1 MLRIAINLPRP
12 HGAQAIVLRS
22 RARWRIVRAGRRFGK
37 SIIALLAGIDELLKG
52 HKVAY
57 VAPTYKMAKKFFNA
71 YLQKLP
77 KEVIVSANR
86 ADLQITL
93 ITGGSIDFFSGEAID
108 NMRGSKY
115 HFVIVDEAAFVKDF
129 ESAWLEVI
137 RPTLTDYKGRALFIS
152 TPRGRNYFYALGQR
166 GADSDPRYSEYQEFY
181 FTSYDNP
188 HIDASEIDAAK
199 TELPE
204 EIFNQEYL
212 ALASENAAN
221 PFGTKYIDLNI
232 QTDQSFEPAVIYG
245 IDVAKMGDSTCIYGI
260 DRFGRWCYFDTF
272 RGPWHETKRKIL
284 ALPEDIP
291 KVIDR
296 TSAGD
301 VVYEDLEI
309 AGCMN
314 LYGHVFTNANK
325 TQMVYELVLDV
336 QTADIG
342 YNEHTAQ
349 QMHTYEYM
357 YNAKTGV
364 LTFNAQSGYFDDD
377 ISALML
383 ANTYRKKIVYTGL
396 GISII

>member
-1 MLRIAINLPRP
+1 MLKIALQLPRP
-12 HGAQAIVLRS
+12 HHAQALVLRS

-37 SIIALLAGIDELLKG
+37 SVIALLAGIEELLKG

-57 VAPTYKMAKKFFNA
+57 VAPTYKMAKKFFAA

-77 KEVIVSANR
+77 KATIVSANR

-93 ITGGSIDFFSGEAID
+93 ITGGTIDFFSGEAID

-166 GADSDPRYSEYQEFY
+166 GADSDPKYSEYQEFY

-188 HIDASEIDAAK
+188 HIDPSEIDAAK
-199 TELPE
+199 SELPI

-221 PFGTKYIDLNI
+221 PFGTKYIDAHV
-232 QTDQSFEPAVIYG
+232 QAVQSNEPAVIYG
-245 IDVAKMGDSTCIYGI
+245 IDVGKTGDSTCIYGI
-260 DRFGRWCYFDTF
+260 DRFGKWCYFESF
-272 RGPWHETKRKIL
+272 NGPWHNTKQRIL
-284 ALPEDIP
+284 SLPANIV

-296 TSAGD
+296 TGAGD
-301 VVYEDLEI
+301 VIYEDLEI
-309 AGCMN
+309 AGCQN
-314 LYGHVFTNANK
+314 LHGHVFTNANK

-336 QTADIG
+336 QTNNIG

-349 QMHTYEYM
+349 QMHTFEYT

-364 LTFNAQSGYFDDD
+364 LTFNAQSGYHDDD

-383 ANTYRKKIVYTGL
+383 ANTYRKKFLDTGL
-396 GISII
+396 GISIV